1 MRKPIKPFAVET
13 RRAGRK
19 PLGNPITNA
28 TPSLSS
34 TISRMALEDETP
46 KSGPDWPSFL
56 ENGDDDSYGAAM
68 RAADALFSRP
78 APEPDRAE
86 GADAPPDIVP
96 AGPPRRILQS
106 LNEDDHIARLLA
118 EEAEDRPK
126 RGRRPR
132 EPSDAPAVPE
142 AACLVAQEVSVVVPE
157 PAVALL
163 ATPAGT
169 DQIPG
174 YVRGEIFARYA
185 RHTQARPG
193 EQWRKHG
200 VKPRW

>member
-19 PLGNPITNA
+19 PMGNPITNA

-34 TISRMALEDETP
+34 TISRMALEDEAP
-46 KSGPDWPSFL
+46 RSAPEWPSFQ
-56 ENGDDDSYGAAM
+56 DSPDEDNYGAAM

-78 APEPDRAE
+78 VPEPDMSE
-86 GADAPPDIVP
+86 GRDVPPETVVSE
-96 AGPPRRILQS
+96 PPRRILQS
-106 LNEDDHIARLLA
+106 LNEDDHIERLLA
-118 EEAEDRPK
+118 AAEVDRPK

-132 EPSDAPAVPE
+132 APQDEPTQPALRLPDTRDVVIAAPDPVP
-142 AACLVAQEVSVVVPE
+142 VPAE
-157 PAVALL
+157 K
-163 ATPAGT
+163 TPAGP
-169 DQIPG
+169 ILG

-185 RHTQARPG
+185 RHTEARHG
-193 EQWRKHG
+193 EQWRKKS